1 MDIARYSLSKPVN
14 IWLLA
19 LVCIVGGLVALESI
33 GRLEDPAFTI
43 KESMILTYYPGAS
56 AEKVEKE
63 LTEQIEIAL
72 QKMPQLKMLKST
84 NKPGVSQIRVEVLP
98 NFDTDELP
106 QIWDE
111 LRKRLSDLAPSL
123 PLGTTAPNVID
134 DFGDVYGLY
143 YALTAPDFSP
153 HQIRE
158 FARIIRRELLTID
171 GVAKVDVNG
180 ILEEEI
186 VATFDTYQIAGLGL
200 SFPDIAQLL
209 DNNLRP
215 FTGGRLLVD
224 GKQARISL
232 ADSTNRIQEIGN
244 LSIVLPGNNASIKLK
259 DIAEL
264 SIQPVEIPSSVMR
277 YNGKDAITFAV
288 SAKFDVNIV
297 DVGNKV
303 NAKIDEI
310 MSTLPVGIKVDRLY
324 DQAKIVKEAVDG
336 FIVNLEVSV
345 LVVTLALCVF
355 MGWRSGVVVGVTL
368 LITVLGTVLF
378 MWLYDLR
385 LQRISLGAMVIAM
398 GMLVDN
404 AIVVAEGMM
413 LRMAKGKSALEAAS
427 FIVKRTQWPLLGATV
442 IGIMAFSGIGLSDDA
457 TGEFLFS
464 LFAVVLISLLLS
476 WVFAVTLTP
485 LMGKYLYKVGDGNTE
500 NEKPSILARGY
511 LVLLSQAL
519 RFRWVS
525 LAFLILITITAY
537 ASFGLIKQGFFPPS
551 NAPVFFINYWSPQ
564 DRDIRTTEAKM
575 IEGEQLILANENV
588 SSVASF
594 VGRGA
599 ERFTLLYGPEMPN
612 ESYGLF
618 FVRVNDAKDI
628 AQVTEALSE
637 KLAAVDPEGRFYAKV
652 MEFGPSAAA
661 KLQVRFS
668 GPDPLI
674 LRDLARQAKNIY
686 IDDGQI
692 GNVRD
697 DWRDKGFILTPQY
710 DEITAG
716 LAGVSR
722 LDFSQAIQF
731 ATSGLRIGQLQS
743 GDYLYPIIAK
753 SRQPDSPDIEDM
765 KNSVVW
771 SSSQRRYI
779 PFQQVSSNIAYN
791 SEELL
796 IQRRDRVR
804 TITVSAE
811 PGFDETAGAAF
822 ARVKAAMESIELPQ
836 GYSLEYGG
844 EYESANDAQE
854 ALGKG
859 LPLGFLVMFLISVV
873 LFGRV
878 RQPLIVWLVVP
889 MAVVGVVAG
898 LLGADMPFGFM
909 SLLGFLSLFG
919 MLIKNAIVLL
929 EEIDLQIEEGKP
941 PLQGLIEASV
951 SRLRPVSLA
960 AVTTILGVMPLLF
973 DPFFADM
980 SVTIMGGLAFAT
992 LLTLIAVPVFYSLFF
1007 GIRYNKEDAVKQPT

>member
-1 MDIARYSLSKPVN
+1 MDIARYSLSKPIN

-19 LVCIVGGLVALESI
+19 LVCVIGGLIALESI

-43 KESMILTYYPGAS
+43 KESMIMTYYPGAN

-72 QKMPQLKMLKST
+72 QKMPQLKRLKST
-84 NKPGVSQIRVEVLP
+84 SKPGVSQIRVEVLSHY
-98 NFDTDELP
+98 DTEELP

-111 LRKRLSDLAPSL
+111 LRKRLSDLHSSL
-123 PLGTTAPNVID
+123 PLGTSTPVVID

-153 HQIRE
+153 YQIRE

-171 GVAKVDVNG
+171 GVSKVDVNG

-186 VATFDTYQIAGLGL
+186 VATFDTFQIAGLGL
-200 SFPDIAQLL
+200 SFPDLEQLL
-209 DNNLRP
+209 NNNLRP
-215 FTGGRLLVD
+215 FSGGRLLIDDKKV
-224 GKQARISL
+224 RIAL

-244 LSIVLPGNNASIKLK
+244 LSIVLPGNNAAIKLK
-259 DIAEL
+259 DIAEI
-264 SIQPVEIPSSVMR
+264 SMQPVEIPSSVMR
-277 YNGKDAITFAV
+277 FNGEDAITFAV

-297 DVGNKV
+297 DVGEKV
-303 NAKIDEI
+303 NQKVDELLYR
-310 MSTLPVGIKVDRLY
+310 MPAGIQVDRLY
-324 DQAKIVKEAVDG
+324 DQASIVKKAVDG
-336 FIVNLEVSV
+336 FILNLEVSV
-345 LVVTLALCVF
+345 LVVSLALCVF

-368 LITVLGTVLF
+368 VITVLGTVLL

-404 AIVVAEGMM
+404 AIVVADGMM

-464 LFAVVLISLLLS
+464 LFAVVMISLLLS

-485 LMGKYLYKVGDGNTE
+485 LLGKYLYKVADDSE
-500 NEKPSILARGY
+500 VDEKPSRLALAY
-511 LVLLSQAL
+511 LALLKLAL
-519 RFRWVS
+519 KFRWVS
-525 LAFLILITITAY
+525 LGILIAITVTAY

-551 NAPVFFINYWSPQ
+551 NAPVFFVNYWSPQ
-564 DRDIRTTEAKM
+564 DRDIRSTEANMRK
-575 IEGEQLILANENV
+575 GEQVILANENV
-588 SSVASF
+588 TSVASF

-618 FVRVNDAKDI
+618 LVRVENAEDI
-628 AQVTEALSE
+628 SQVIAAL
-637 KLAAVDPEGRFYAKV
+637 KAPLQDVDPDGRFYMKV
-652 MEFGPSAAA
+652 MQFGPSAPA
-661 KLQVRFS
+661 KLQTRFS
-668 GPDPLI
+668 GSDPVV
-674 LRDLARQAKNIY
+674 LRDLAEQVKNIY
-686 IDDGQI
+686 LDDANID
-692 GNVRD
+692 NVRD
-697 DWRDKGFILTPQY
+697 DWRDKGIIVTPEY

-722 LDFSQAIQF
+722 LDFANAIQF
-731 ATSGLRIGQLQS
+731 ATSGLQIGQLQS

-753 SRQPDSPDIEDM
+753 SRLQSTPDMEDL
-765 KNSVVW
+765 KNTVVW

-779 PFQQVSSNIAYN
+779 PFQQVASNIQYK

-811 PGFDETAGAAF
+811 PGLNETAGAAF
-822 ARVKAAMESIELPQ
+822 SRVEQAIRDIELPS
-836 GYSLEYGG
+836 GYSLEFGG

-854 ALGKG
+854 ALGAG

-878 RQPLIVWLVVP
+878 RQPLIIWLIVP
-889 MAVVGVVAG
+889 MAIVGVVAG
-898 LLGADMPFGFM
+898 LLLADMPFGFM

-929 EEIDLQIEEGKP
+929 EEIDLQIAEGKP
-941 PLQGLIEASV
+941 QLQGLIEASV
-951 SRLRPVSLA
+951 SRLRPVTLA
-960 AVTTILGVMPLLF
+960 AVTTILGVMPLIF

-992 LLTLIAVPVFYSLFF
+992 LLTLVAVPVFYSLFF
-1007 GIRYNKEDAVKQPT
+1007 NISYRKLS